1 LRGKMIGSG
10 VVDIM
15 QGLVIMSYGRETTG
29 GITAKLWFMY
39 ISLGFH

>member
-1 LRGKMIGSG
+1 MIGSG

-15 QGLVIMSYGRETTG
+15 QGLVIMIYGRETTG

-39 ISLGFH
+39 ISLDFH